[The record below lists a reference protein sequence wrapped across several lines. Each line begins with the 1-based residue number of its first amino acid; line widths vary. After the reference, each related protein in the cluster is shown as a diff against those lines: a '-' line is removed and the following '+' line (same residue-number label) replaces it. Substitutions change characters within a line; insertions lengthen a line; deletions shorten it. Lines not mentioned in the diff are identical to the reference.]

1 MEADDFRRRLV
12 PGADLR
18 GITFPRMDDL
28 HGTDLR
34 GADLRGADLRKI
46 TWWGACS
53 AELAKVNL
61 SGADLRGAE
70 IETPDFDGANLR
82 GANLSGLDL
91 RRDQFEMTSFER
103 ADLTEADLSGV
114 NVDGG
119 SFDGAML
126 DGANFAGARLTS
138 CTFRDASL
146 RGTNFTGAVLPSDL
160 SAFGGARFDSSTQ
173 WSEARHAQAVANSV
187 TGLDGV
193 HVFNSPAPPAPAVAP
208 TPPAQQP
215 RRSGTVA
222 GRVAAVLFGAGF
234 IVYAVLLATGQVG
247 FVGSLIG
254 RGTDVSERVVGVLAM
269 SLLGLTLVGGGVFG
283 FPEDS
288 PSRGRRSRGG
298 GGVDA
303 DSCGCG
309 IDAD

>member
-1 MEADDFRRRLV
+1 MEADDFRSRLV

-18 GITFPRMDDL
+18 GITFPRMEDL
-28 HGTDLR
+28 HGTDLH
-34 GADLRGADLRKI
+34 GADLRDADLRKI

-91 RRDQFEMTSFER
+91 RRNQFEMTSFEH

-119 SFDGAML
+119 SFDGAVL

-138 CTFRDASL
+138 CTFRNASL
-146 RGTNFTGAVLPSDL
+146 RGTNFTGAVLPINI

-173 WSEARHAQAVANSV
+173 WSEYWRAQAVANSV
-187 TGLDGV
+187 AGPDGV
-193 HVFNSPAPPAPAVAP
+193 HVLNSPAPPAPAAAP

-215 RRSGTVA
+215 GRNGTVV
-222 GRVAAVLFGAGF
+222 GRVAALLFGAGF

-254 RGTDVSERVVGVLAM
+254 RGTDTTERVVGVLAI
-269 SLLGLTLVGGGVFG
+269 SLLGLTLVAGGVFG

-298 GGVDA
+298 GVDA

>member
-1 MEADDFRRRLV
+1 MEADDFRGRLV

-18 GITFPRMDDL
+18 GITFPRMDGL
-28 HGTDLR
+28 HGTDLH
-34 GADLRGADLRKI
+34 GADLRGADFRKI
-46 TWWGACS
+46 TWWGARS

-61 SGADLRGAE
+61 SGADLRWAE

-91 RRDQFEMTSFER
+91 RRNQFEMTSFER
-103 ADLTEADLSGV
+103 ADLAEADLSGV

-119 SFDGAML
+119 SFDGAVL
-126 DGANFAGARLTS
+126 DGADLSGAVLTS
-138 CTFRDASL
+138 CTFRNASL
-146 RGTNFTGAVLPSDL
+146 RGTNLTRAVLPNDL

-173 WSEARHAQAVANSV
+173 WSEYWRAQAVANSV
-187 TGLDGV
+187 AGPDGV
-193 HVFNSPAPPAPAVAP
+193 HVFNSPAPAAPP

-215 RRSGTVA
+215 GRNGTVA
-222 GRVAAVLFGAGF
+222 GRVAAALFGAGS
-234 IVYAVLLATGQVG
+234 IVYAVLLATGHVG

-254 RGTDVSERVVGVLAM
+254 RGTDVSERVVGVLVM
-269 SLLGLTLVGGGVFG
+269 SLLGLTLVAGGVFG

-288 PSRGRRSRGG
+288 PSRRRRSRGG
-298 GGVDA
+298 GGGVDV
-303 DSCGCG
+303 DSCG

>member
-18 GITFPRMDDL
+18 GITFPAFDNLD
-28 HGTDLR
+28 GTDLH
-34 GADLRGADLRKI
+34 GADLRSADLRKVS
-46 TWWGACS
+46 WWCDGS
-53 AELAKVNL
+53 VELSNVNL
-61 SGADLRGAE
+61 SGADLRGAWLGAP
-70 IETPDFDGANLR
+70 IFDRANLR

-91 RRDQFEMTSFER
+91 RRGQFAVTSFEG

-114 NVDGG
+114 TVDG
-119 SFDGAML
+119 SFAGAVL
-126 DGANFAGARLTS
+126 DGANLAGAVLTS
-138 CTFRDASL
+138 STFRDASL
-146 RGTNFTGAVLPSDL
+146 LGTNLTTAVLPGI

-173 WSEARHAQAVANSV
+173 WSEYWRAVAVANSV
-187 TGLDGV
+187 AGPDGI
-193 HVFNSPAPPAPAVAP
+193 HVINSPVPAAPQ

-215 RRSGTVA
+215 RRIGTVV
-222 GRVAAVLFGAGF
+222 GRVAPVLFGAGF
-234 IVYAVLLATGQVG
+234 IVYAVLLATGHVG

-254 RGTDVSERVVGVLAM
+254 RGTDASERVVGVLAM
-269 SLLGLTLVGGGVFG
+269 SLLGLTLVAGGVFG
-283 FPEDS
+283 FPESS
-288 PSRGRRSRGG
+288 PSRGRRSRG